1 MESLQ
6 SFVMVCEEKSISEAA
21 EKLYVS
27 KQALSTAIRRLEEEV
42 NAALFV
48 RSRRGMELTMEGEV
62 LYAKATKMLELWEGT
77 KREII
82 EVREVKGTRLDVG
95 FSMMSI
101 AYWNKELEER
111 FFRENPS
118 TNLSVENDIS
128 VNLREKLNQR
138 EIDVMITGT
147 KTEEPEHYTRILLR
161 KHDAY
166 LIMNENDPLASVERI
181 TPLDLQGRHL
191 CFFSGNEWHMNAM
204 SRYLKNKGID
214 VECAILPGNSYVV
227 NIYKAASQNAILV
240 TSGIL
245 RLLFGEIK
253 GFVIRK
259 IEVKGDEAFPEYGVY
274 AMMLREREGEEKIL
288 RFVDFLY
295 RKLPLNEKG

>member
-181 TPLDLQGRHL
+181 TPLDLKGRHL

>member
-253 GFVIRK
+253 GFAIRK